1 MEKRKFLIV
10 GSNVRNVAESARK
23 AGYEVY
29 VLTKHC
35 DADLRIYSR
44 EVFPIEDDSVGWV
57 RKKAT
62 ELSEQLNAEIVWGS
76 GYEELHGK
84 HVEMVVN
91 KKRFYSELD
100 RLGVEYPEIL
110 RGGGEGIL
118 KPIKGGGGEDIR
130 ISNREERGYILQ
142 RYIPGIPC
150 SVSVI
155 STGREAR
162 GIAVN
167 RMLVGMREFN
177 ASGFRYCGNIT
188 PFQTEMAN
196 EIVKIAEELVL
207 HFELTGN
214 VGVDFIL
221 ADKPYVLEINPRF
234 QGSLDSVE
242 WACDCNLFRMHVLA
256 IEGKLSECRVRRY
269 AGRAV
274 VFSDREIVTRMC
286 PAGNPFFADVPEAGA
301 AYGRGDPLVS
311 VLSSGKSYREVLER
325 LIARKEMYME
335 MVA

>member
-1 MEKRKFLIV
+1 MERKKFLIV

-44 EVFPIEDDSVGWV
+44 EVFFIEDDSVEWV
-57 RKKAT
+57 RKKAI
-62 ELSEQLNAEIVWGS
+62 ELSERLNAEIVWGS
-76 GYEELHGK
+76 GYEELQGK
-84 HVEMVVN
+84 HVERVVN

-100 RLGVEYPEIL
+100 RIGVDYPEL
-110 RGGGEGIL
+110 LCDGEEGIL
-118 KPIKGGGGEDIR
+118 KPVKGGGGEDIR

-142 RYIPGIPC
+142 KYIPGVPC

-155 STGREAR
+155 STEKEAR

-167 RMLVGMREFN
+167 RMLVGMKEFN

-188 PFQTEMAN
+188 PFQTEMAD
-196 EIVKIAEELVL
+196 EMVEIAEELVL
-207 HFELTGN
+207 YFELTGN

-221 ADKPYVLEINPRF
+221 ADRPYVLEINPRF

-256 IEGKLSECRVRRY
+256 THGKLTECRVRRH

-274 VFSDREIVTRMC
+274 IFSDRDIRISSS
-286 PAGNPFFADVPEAGA
+286 PAGNPFFADIPEAGVV
-301 AYGRGDPLVS
+301 YRKNDPLVS
-311 VLSSGKSYREVLER
+311 VLASGKSYNEVLEK
-325 LIARKEMYME
+325 LIARKKMYMG